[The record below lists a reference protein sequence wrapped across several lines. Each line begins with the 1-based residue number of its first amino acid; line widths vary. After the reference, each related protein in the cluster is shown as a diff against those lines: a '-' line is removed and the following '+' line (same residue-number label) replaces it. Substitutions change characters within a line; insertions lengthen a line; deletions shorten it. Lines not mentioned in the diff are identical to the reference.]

1 MRLGTFFLFAAGLSR
16 PAAGRASGVRTASRD
31 AGRVAASARARRF
44 GAPLVASVALVAATA
59 APAAAANKEHQ
70 QMMAEIRM
78 LQEQNLQLQQSI
90 GTLVDALKTVTTK
103 IDDQSAAT
111 RKVAADQRLLI
122 EGLSGELRIVREKI
136 DDTGVRLGSLAQE
149 VDSLRNSIPPAAAPM
164 TSTDPSAVPPGSTS
178 APTTTPTPGGTPPL
192 SAPVAATPA
201 PNPGAGMSPA
211 RLWDMAFSDYAAGQ
225 WALAIQGFDTYLRA
239 FPRSDKS
246 DDAQFFIGEAY
257 QLDGKMREAIA
268 AYDRVIADYPQG
280 DRTAAAY
287 YKRGVV
293 YSSLNQPDKARESFE
308 AVVKLFPNTES
319 AGLARQRLNDQ
330 GRRDE

>member
-1 MRLGTFFLFAAGLSR
+1 MRVGFFFLLAAGLSR
-16 PAAGRASGVRTASRD
+16 PAAGRASGVRTAIRD
-31 AGRVAASARARRF
+31 AGRVTASARARRV
-44 GAPLVASVALVAATA
+44 APLVASVALVAATA
-59 APAAAANKEHQ
+59 GPAAAANKEHQ

-78 LQEQNLQLQQSI
+78 LQEQNLQLQQTI

-111 RKVAADQRLLI
+111 RKVAADQRLQI

-149 VDSLRNSIPPAAAPM
+149 VDALRNSIPAAAPPM
-164 TSTDPSAVPPGSTS
+164 SAVDPSAVPPGGTNT
-178 APTTTPTPGGTPPL
+178 PTTPPNPGAGPTT
-192 SAPVAATPA
+192 STPVAATPA
-201 PNPGAGMSPA
+201 PNPAAGMSPA

-225 WALAIQGFDTYLRA
+225 WPLAIQGFDTYLRA

-268 AYDRVIADYPQG
+268 AYDRVIADFPQG
-280 DRTAAAY
+280 DRTPAAY

-330 GRRDE
+330 GRREE